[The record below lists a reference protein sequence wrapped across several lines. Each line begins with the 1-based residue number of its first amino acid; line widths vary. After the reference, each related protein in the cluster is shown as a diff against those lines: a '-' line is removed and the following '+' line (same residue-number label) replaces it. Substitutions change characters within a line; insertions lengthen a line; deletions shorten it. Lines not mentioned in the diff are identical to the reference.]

1 MNPTLGFTL
10 GISCGGRFPFH
21 PILSLQESSDA
32 IDLTLIRAKLQG
44 KLSPTYSS
52 PEEFVADIA
61 RMIHQFNRVTEV
73 TRPPPPFPT
82 PNHPPFRGSPAPP
95 EPLVFPQDKADVQ
108 SILGV
113 QRFFEEQL
121 RTAFNNRSFSTLLD
135 PAAPI
140 EGAES
145 NAASPPAPLPAPP
158 AAP

>member
-73 TRPPPPFPT
+73 TRPPP
-82 PNHPPFRGSPAPP
+82 
-95 EPLVFPQDKADVQ
+95 
-108 SILGV
+108 
-113 QRFFEEQL
+113 
-121 RTAFNNRSFSTLLD
+121 
-135 PAAPI
+135 
-140 EGAES
+140 
-145 NAASPPAPLPAPP
+145 SPPPITPPL
-158 AAP
+158 

>member
-52 PEEFVADIA
+52 PEEFVADVA

-95 EPLVFPQDKADVQ
+95 
-108 SILGV
+108 
-113 QRFFEEQL
+113 
-121 RTAFNNRSFSTLLD
+121 
-135 PAAPI
+135 
-140 EGAES
+140 
-145 NAASPPAPLPAPP
+145 
-158 AAP
+158 